1 MLASATL
8 SRGKPCIRL
17 VQAAPPGGKP
27 AVVLL
32 VAIVQSEDIYHLSQR
47 LLAQGFRL
55 TQINAFGGLLGTG
68 SVALLLGVD
77 AARLP
82 VALETIAATC
92 QARTDV
98 ANAAP
103 WLGAVGMAPG
113 TMLAP
118 MEVLVG
124 GAVVFG
130 LPVQRFLQLPA
141 TPAASEGERAVTMT
155 DLEPISE
162 PMAQLGAVLPSS
174 DAAAAT
180 KLVVAIVHSDDA
192 NQVVDALLSA
202 GHRLTRLNTA
212 GGFLR
217 RGNATLLIGARARD
231 VDEVLALI
239 QANVRPRT
247 EPNPPQAGMPM
258 YGATVFVLDAS
269 HFLRF

>member
-1 MLASATL
+1 M
-8 SRGKPCIRL
+8 
-17 VQAAPPGGKP
+17 
-27 AVVLL
+27 VLL

-68 SVALLLGVD
+68 SVVLLLGVD
-77 AARLP
+77 AAHLP
-82 VALETIAATC
+82 VALETFAATC
-92 QARTDV
+92 TARTDV

-130 LPVQRFLQLPA
+130 LPVQRFLQLPT
-141 TPAASEGERAVTMT
+141 TPAAGEGERAVTMT
-155 DLEPISE
+155 DSEPISEPISE
-162 PMAQLGAVLPSS
+162 PMAQLGAVLPST
-174 DAAAAT
+174 DAGAAT

-192 NQVVDALLSA
+192 NQVVDALLAA

>member
-1 MLASATL
+1 M
-8 SRGKPCIRL
+8 
-17 VQAAPPGGKP
+17 
-27 AVVLL
+27 VLL

-68 SVALLLGVD
+68 SVVLLLGVD
-77 AARLP
+77 KARLP
-82 VALETIAATC
+82 VVLETIDAMC

-141 TPAASEGERAVTMT
+141 TPAASEGERAVAMT
-155 DLEPISE
+155 DSEPIT
-162 PMAQLGAVLPSS
+162 QLGVVLPST
-174 DAAAAT
+174 DAGATT
-180 KLVVAIVHSDDA
+180 KLVVAIIHSDDA
-192 NQVVDALLSA
+192 NQVVDALLAA

-239 QANVRPRT
+239 EANVRPRT

>member
-1 MLASATL
+1 M
-8 SRGKPCIRL
+8 
-17 VQAAPPGGKP
+17 
-27 AVVLL
+27 VLL
-32 VAIVQSEDIYHLSQR
+32 IAVVQSEDVYRLSQR

-68 SVALLLGVD
+68 SVVLLLGVD
-77 AARLP
+77 EAHAP
-82 VALETIAATC
+82 VALDTIAAMC
-92 QARTDV
+92 QARTEL

-103 WLGAVGMAPG
+103 WLGAVGMAPD
-113 TMLAP
+113 TMLVP

-141 TPAASEGERAVTMT
+141 TPATGDSERGVPMT
-155 DLEPISE
+155 DSE
-162 PMAQLGAVLPSS
+162 PMAQSGAVLPAAA
-174 DAAAAT
+174 DAGAAT
-180 KLVVAIVHSDDA
+180 KLVIAIVHSDDA
-192 NQVVDALLSA
+192 NLVVDALLAA

-217 RGNATLLIGARARD
+217 RGNATLLIGARAHD
-231 VDEVLALI
+231 VDEVLTLI

-258 YGATVFVLDAS
+258 YGATVFVLEAS

>member
-1 MLASATL
+1 M
-8 SRGKPCIRL
+8 I
-17 VQAAPPGGKP
+17 
-27 AVVLL
+27 LL
-32 VAIVQSEDIYHLSQR
+32 LAIVQSEDVYRLSRR
-47 LLAQGFRL
+47 LLEQGFRL
-55 TQINAFGGLLGTG
+55 TQINAFGGFLSAG
-68 SVALLLGVD
+68 SVVLLLGVEEP
-77 AARLP
+77 RVP
-82 VALETIAATC
+82 VVLETIAATC
-92 QARTDV
+92 QARTDF

-103 WLGAVGMAPG
+103 WLGAVGMPPN

-130 LPVQRFLQLPA
+130 LPVQRFLRLPSHPSPAAPPSEEKGTNAMTPDAEPAARLGAALPA
-141 TPAASEGERAVTMT
+141 
-155 DLEPISE
+155 
-162 PMAQLGAVLPSS
+162 

-192 NQVVDALLSA
+192 NAVADALLHA

-217 RGNATLLIGARARD
+217 RGNATLLIGASARD
-231 VDEVLALI
+231 VDDVLSLI
-239 QANVRPRT
+239 QTNVRPRS
-247 EPNPPQAGMPM
+247 EPNPPEAGMPT

>member
-1 MLASATL
+1 M
-8 SRGKPCIRL
+8 
-17 VQAAPPGGKP
+17 
-27 AVVLL
+27 VLL
-32 VAIVQSEDIYHLSQR
+32 VAIVQSEDIYHLSQQ

-68 SVALLLGVD
+68 SVVLLLGVD
-77 AARLP
+77 KARLP
-82 VALETIAATC
+82 VVLETIDAMC

-141 TPAASEGERAVTMT
+141 TPAASEGERAVAMT
-155 DLEPISE
+155 DSEPIT
-162 PMAQLGAVLPSS
+162 QLGVVLPST
-174 DAAAAT
+174 DAGATT
-180 KLVVAIVHSDDA
+180 KLVVAIIHSDDA
-192 NQVVDALLSA
+192 NQVVDALLAA

-231 VDEVLALI
+231 VDEVLTLI
-239 QANVRPRT
+239 EANVRPRT

>member
-1 MLASATL
+1 M
-8 SRGKPCIRL
+8 
-17 VQAAPPGGKP
+17 
-27 AVVLL
+27 VLL
-32 VAIVQSEDIYHLSQR
+32 VIIVQSEDVYRLTQR
-47 LLAQGFRL
+47 LLAQEFRL

-68 SVALLLGVD
+68 SVVLLLGVD
-77 AARLP
+77 EARLP
-82 VALETIAATC
+82 VILETIAATC
-92 QARTDV
+92 RARTDV

-103 WLGAVGMAPG
+103 WLGAVGMEPG
-113 TMLAP
+113 AMLAP
-118 MEVLVG
+118 IEVLVG

-130 LPVQRFLQLPA
+130 LPVQRFLRFPA
-141 TPAASEGERAVTMT
+141 TPATSEGERDVSMT
-155 DLEPISE
+155 DSE
-162 PMAQLGAVLPSS
+162 PVARSGAVLPSTDS
-174 DAAAAT
+174 GAAT
-180 KLVVAIVHSDDA
+180 KLVVAIVHSEDV
-192 NQVVDALLSA
+192 NQVVDALLAA

-231 VDEVLALI
+231 MDEVLALI

>member
-1 MLASATL
+1 M
-8 SRGKPCIRL
+8 
-17 VQAAPPGGKP
+17 
-27 AVVLL
+27 VLL
-32 VAIVQSEDIYHLSQR
+32 VAIVQSEDVYTLTRR
-47 LLAQGFRL
+47 LLEQGFRL

-68 SVALLLGVD
+68 SVVLLLGID
-77 AARLP
+77 ESRAP

-124 GAVVFG
+124 GAVVFS
-130 LPVQRFLQLPA
+130 LPVQRFLQLPPPVPA
-141 TPAASEGERAVTMT
+141 SAASQDERGVKMS
-155 DLEPISE
+155 DSESIS
-162 PMAQLGAVLPSS
+162 QLGVALPSA
-174 DAAAAT
+174 DAGSAT
-180 KLVVAIVHSDDA
+180 KLVVAIVHNEDV
-192 NQVVDALLSA
+192 NPVVDALLRA
-202 GHRLTRLNTA
+202 EHRLTRLNTA

-217 RGNATLLIGARARD
+217 RGNATLLIGAKARD
-231 VDEVLALI
+231 VDEVLSLI
-239 QANVRPRT
+239 QTNVRPRT
-247 EPNPPQAGMPM
+247 EPNPPEAGMPM